1 LPFTTDEVPA
11 FEESLPYS
19 EQDLY
24 GFLARYDLPR
34 DIGSDWNYSNLGYW
48 LLSEALASRAGMDYE
63 DLLRIRVLAPLGL
76 KSTAFTLMPK
86 QKARLA
92 PGYNAVLQPAPA
104 FSSIP
109 SMAVMP
115 AAGGL
120 LSTANDLLSF
130 LRACLEHERSSLA
143 PAMAE
148 MLNSRR
154 RAGRRSEQ
162 GLGWIVIG
170 EPEDQLIAHD
180 GGTLGYASSLVWD
193 PNLRIGIVVLS
204 NQLSGVSDIARH
216 LLRPQLPLEKPT
228 ATRRTEIVLPAAV
241 LESYIGR
248 YQAEGEGGFLIVLQ
262 GSYLS
267 IQSPAEWG
275 LPKLRLRPEGLRDF
289 FVAELPLRVR
299 FQTDHKKRV
308 TGVLIYP
315 PRGQSAVAAL
325 RKD

>member
-1 LPFTTDEVPA
+1 
-11 FEESLPYS
+11 
-19 EQDLY
+19 
-24 GFLARYDLPR
+24 
-34 DIGSDWNYSNLGYW
+34 
-48 LLSEALASRAGMDYE
+48 
-63 DLLRIRVLAPLGL
+63 
-76 KSTAFTLMPK
+76 
-86 QKARLA
+86 
-92 PGYNAVLQPAPA
+92 
-104 FSSIP
+104 
-109 SMAVMP
+109 
-115 AAGGL
+115 
-120 LSTANDLLSF
+120 
-130 LRACLEHERSSLA
+130 
-143 PAMAE
+143 MAE

-248 YQAEGEGGFLIVLQ
+248 Y
-262 GSYLS
+262 
-267 IQSPAEWG
+267 EWG